1 MDRIDLCVEVPKVEY
16 VHLSSRVGGET
27 SSSVRERVCRARDVQ
42 CMRFVGSERITNAEM
57 RNTDVDRH
65 CALDSNAHDLL
76 GRAVHQMSLSARS
89 YYRVLKIARTI
100 ADLDGAECIALEHV
114 AESLQYRHKRLI

>member
-1 MDRIDLCVEVPKVEY
+1 
-16 VHLSSRVGGET
+16 
-27 SSSVRERVCRARDVQ
+27 
-42 CMRFVGSERITNAEM
+42 MRFVGSERITNAEM

-65 CALDSNAHDLL
+65 CTLDSSAHDLL

-114 AESLQYRHKRLI
+114 AESLQYRHKSTGPSRSS